1 MQTSAPLAAMPP
13 ITHAHLQRAF
23 EAMAWKGWTYEAAM
37 ANDMRRRLVECRAT
51 CMAAREH
58 QATRQ
63 RETVRRVHLDER
75 GQVAGWCTQI
85 VMGPRNNPQ
94 RELLNT
100 EEA

>member
-1 MQTSAPLAAMPP
+1 MA
-13 ITHAHLQRAF
+13 ITITITEAHRRAAF
-23 EAMAWKGWTYEAAM
+23 EAMAWKGWTFEQAM

-51 CMAAREH
+51 AMAAREQ
-58 QATRQ
+58 QATHQ
-63 RETVRRVHLDER
+63 RETVRRVRLDER